1 MARVPI
7 VFGVICM
14 LGSIFFAIMTDPH
27 LPLPLAV
34 CGAGFF
40 IGGSVLAA
48 R

>member
-1 MARVPI
+1 MARVSI

-14 LGSIFFAIMTDPH
+14 LGSIFFVLMSDPH
-27 LPLPLAV
+27 LPLPLAI

>member
-1 MARVPI
+1 
-7 VFGVICM
+7 M
-14 LGSIFFAIMTDPH
+14 LGSIFLTLMSGPH
-27 LPLPLAV
+27 LPPPLAI